1 MHLKVCNL
9 NGEPVTLI
17 YTMPA
22 YGSTLVKVHAE
33 SSLPEKALEGLKKIM
48 DWGGMS
54 SERLN
59 NQIKEGLCLNLTQFA
74 TLFAD

>member
-9 NGEPVTLI
+9 NGEPVTLL

-33 SSLPEKALEGLKKIM
+33 SSLPEKALEELKKIM
-48 DWGGMS
+48 DWGTMS

-59 NQIKEGLCLNLTQFA
+59 HHLKEGLWLNLSQFA

>member
-17 YTMPA
+17 YTLPA
-22 YGSTLVKVHAE
+22 NGSTLVRVHAT
-33 SSLPEKALEGLKKIM
+33 SSLTEKALEGLKKIM
-48 DWGGMS
+48 DWGTMS

-59 NQIKEGLCLNLTQFA
+59 HHLKEGLWLNVKQFA
-74 TLFAD
+74 TLFAN